1 MSTSSNAS
9 HEAACC
15 APCGGAEQAAQ
26 PRLSRHLAWLQYIT
40 IAWMLIECA
49 LSLIAAAQAHSVA
62 LLAFGSD
69 SLIELLSASVVLLQF
84 LPRFPL
90 KRSHAERAGALLLYL
105 LAGAVIIIAF
115 LSYRTPMETSCLG
128 IGVTAAALVAMP
140 VLAWLKRRH
149 ARAVNDRALA
159 ADAVQS
165 ATCAYLAAVTLAGLV
180 IFALWHVVWVDA
192 VAALAAVPV
201 LIVEGRRAWRGES
214 CGCAA

>member
-1 MSTSSNAS
+1 MHDALCCDSCHST
-9 HEAACC
+9 
-15 APCGGAEQAAQ
+15 P
-26 PRLSRHLAWLQYIT
+26 PTLSRTVAWLQYTT
-40 IAWMLIECA
+40 IAWMLVESA

-62 LLAFGSD
+62 LLAFGTD

-90 KRSHAERAGALLLYL
+90 KKAHAARAAAVLLYL
-105 LAGAVIIIAF
+105 LAGAVLLIAL
-115 LSYRTPMETSCLG
+115 LSYHHPMETSCLG

-165 ATCAYLAAVTLAGLV
+165 ATCAYLAAVTLVGLV
-180 IFALWHVVWVDA
+180 IFALWHIAWIDT
-192 VAALAAVPV
+192 VAALAALPV
-201 LIVEGRRAWRGES
+201 LVVEGKRAWRGEA
-214 CGCAA
+214 CGCAT